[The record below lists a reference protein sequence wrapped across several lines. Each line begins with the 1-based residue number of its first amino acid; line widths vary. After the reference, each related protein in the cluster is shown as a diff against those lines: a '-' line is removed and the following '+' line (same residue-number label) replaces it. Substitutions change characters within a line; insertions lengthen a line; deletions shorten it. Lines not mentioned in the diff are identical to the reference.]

1 MMRETGLAKQGT
13 ADPEAYQLYV
23 RGQTYQDTLTA
34 DGWKM
39 ALEYFQ
45 KAVAK
50 DANYAAAYAGMA
62 HCYSWLGFF
71 GAMPSVEARQKAS
84 DAAAKAVQLDDSL
97 AEAHAALGYAALFN
111 WEWQRSEKELRHALA
126 LNPNLAH
133 VSPPLLAASICQ
145 LRGG

>member
-1 MMRETGLAKQGT
+1 MPRISNDARDRLAKQGT

-62 HCYSWLGFF
+62 HSYSWLGFF
-71 GAMPSVEARQKAS
+71 GEMPSVEARQKAS

-97 AEAHAALGYAALFN
+97 AEAHAALGYA
-111 WEWQRSEKELRHALA
+111 
-126 LNPNLAH
+126 
-133 VSPPLLAASICQ
+133 
-145 LRGG
+145 